1 MKIVQIIRSL
11 KGGGAEKILQ
21 TLAKTFFSLGHESI
35 IIILDQNKGEKE
47 LEGTQL
53 VYTSPPKLLKTLNS
67 INADLILAHMK
78 TPQKILKNVYLD
90 NLFFVI
96 HSTQSQRL
104 KQKRFLTNG
113 LYHYRVKRLQ
123 KLFNGH
129 KLVTVSK
136 GIEDDL
142 VHELKI
148 LPKSLH
154 TIYNPF
160 EIYKIQ
166 QKSRESIPL
175 RRPYIVHVGRLKKIK
190 RQDILLKAYAKSN
203 IDEDLIILGDGEELE
218 NLKKLTK
225 KLNLIS
231 KVHFLGWKENPY
243 PYLKHAKLF
252 VLSSAVEGFGNVLA
266 ESLIVGTPVVS
277 TNCQSGPSEILVDE
291 LSNFLVDVNDIEALA
306 KKIREALK
314 SNIEISSKYY
324 QHFDAKVCAR
334 EYIEL
339 IESVN

>member
-11 KGGGAEKILQ
+11 KGGGAEKVVQ
-21 TLAKTFFSLGHESI
+21 TLAKTFASLGYESI
-35 IIILDQNKGEKE
+35 IILLDRDEELKE
-47 LEGTQL
+47 LEGI
-53 VYTSPPKLLKTLNS
+53 KLLYASSKKLVLTLKT
-67 INADLILAHMK
+67 INPDLILAHMK

-104 KQKRFLTNG
+104 KQRRFLTNR
-113 LYHYRVKRLQ
+113 LYRFRVGRLQ

-136 GIEDDL
+136 GIADDL
-142 VHELKI
+142 IHELKI

-160 EIYKIQ
+160 EICKIQ

-175 RRPYIVHVGRLKKIK
+175 RKPYIIHVGRLKKIK

-203 IDEDLIILGDGEELE
+203 IGEDLIILGDGEELE

-225 KLNLIS
+225 KLNLMS

-243 PYLKHAKLF
+243 PYMKHAKLF

-266 ESLIVGTPVVS
+266 ESLIVGTPAVS
-277 TNCQSGPSEILVDE
+277 TNCQSGPSEILVNE
-291 LSNFLVDVNDIEALA
+291 LSSFLVDVNDIEALA

-314 SNIEISSKYY
+314 SNIKISSKYY
-324 QHFDAKVCAR
+324 QHFDAEVCAR
-334 EYIEL
+334 EYFEL
-339 IESVN
+339 IN